1 MSDALA
7 LFGTEVRRCL
17 SRRLVWALVAI
28 AVIGI
33 IAVSIITFVS
43 TGGDNGM
50 AEREE
55 AIQQCTQFE
64 RGPRA
69 QVEARCRQEI
79 PPDAFDNRMRLTDLW
94 PEGRGDGDSILSV
107 TVIFLA
113 IGALLGGASM
123 VGADWKSGTMATL
136 LTWEPRRVRLAVAR
150 FAAVVVLAML
160 IGLAL
165 QLLLILG
172 LLPSV
177 LAHGTTEG
185 ADASWFRSLAIGMAR
200 CQALVGLTALFGAAV
215 AMIGRNTA
223 AAMGTAFAYML
234 IGENVVRAWKPWL
247 RPWLLAENAFIFL
260 TGYTPVG
267 IGIGRSFGAAALTMV
282 LYVVGFAA
290 VATALFHRRD
300 VATI

>member
-1 MSDALA
+1 MGDALV

-17 SRRLVWALVAI
+17 SRRVVWVLVGLAG
-28 AVIGI
+28 IGI
-33 IAVSIITFVS
+33 VATSILTFAN
-43 TGGDNGM
+43 TGGDGA
-50 AEREE
+50 AERER
-55 AIQQCTQFE
+55 AVRQCVQFE
-64 RGPRA
+64 QGPRGR
-69 QVEARCRQEI
+69 VEAMCREMI
-79 PPDAFDNRMRLTDLW
+79 PPDAFDNRLPLTDLW
-94 PEGRGDGDSILSV
+94 PEGRNDGDRVLGV

-123 VGADWKSGTMATL
+123 VGGDWKAGTMATL

-165 QLLLILG
+165 QLVLILG

-185 ADASWFRSLAIGMAR
+185 ADASWWASLAGGLLR
-200 CQALVGLTALFGAAV
+200 CQVLTGLAALFGAAV

-223 AAMGTAFAYML
+223 AAFGAAFAYMVV
-234 IGENVVRAWKPWL
+234 GENFLRVWKPWL

-260 TGYTPVG
+260 NGYTPADVG
-267 IGIGRSFGAAALTMV
+267 IGRGFGTAAVTLVAYVVGLAAVAAAL
-282 LYVVGFAA
+282 FQ
-290 VATALFHRRD
+290 RRD
-300 VATI
+300 VATT